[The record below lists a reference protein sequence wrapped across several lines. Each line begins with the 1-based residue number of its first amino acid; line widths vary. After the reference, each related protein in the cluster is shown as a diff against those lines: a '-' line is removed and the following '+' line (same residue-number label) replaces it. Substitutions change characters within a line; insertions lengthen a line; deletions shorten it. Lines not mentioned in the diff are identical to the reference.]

1 MADRLGFLRLRSGRM
16 VWVFQALTSTFG
28 KEVPV
33 LSISPESS
41 VTATPKSFHSPTHP
55 VVLGRSTES
64 PAALALNGTPT
75 TQSDISTAIFQIPK
89 KPSPNSAISK
99 MLKNVIDAVI
109 PNSPNLQHVS
119 LP

>member
-55 VVLGRSTES
+55 C
-64 PAALALNGTPT
+64 
-75 TQSDISTAIFQIPK
+75 DISDPEETLTKLGDLQNAQKRHRCSDPEFPQFYSMYPCLEVAHD
-89 KPSPNSAISK
+89 PPFHEDLPRLEAPNF
-99 MLKNVIDAVI
+99 
-109 PNSPNLQHVS
+109 
-119 LP
+119 